1 MKVLFAVSNEEISES
16 IVKRYQK
23 EYKEIISY
31 KNVYY
36 FNAILKELQ
45 KDKSYDRI
53 VISEDLEAF
62 THTQYD
68 QIDKFIFDRLDSIS
82 DEAINLNG
90 EDIPIIIIC
99 SDRRTKSE
107 PMLSKFFGIG
117 IYNALLGN
125 DRSVEQV
132 CKLIK
137 KPRVK
142 REAKIYYKIESEEVK
157 YQPESEND
165 VSEVEIQNILAHFKR
180 LGNNEQKYIE
190 SFDSIAE
197 QYNDAQLKVI
207 CKFLPLNVR
216 ATLEEKSPR
225 YQKLVSYNKSVSNSL
240 RNRDKVEDAD
250 TGTTEKLLKP
260 KTNEAIM
267 KKPVVIPSSVNMSG
281 KKKLA
286 KKPATINNEEFTE
299 NDNHRIEELKEN
311 RNTIDNQKMN
321 NNRTNRLGEKANQHM
336 EDIGSI
342 LEEIQ
347 PTVKNEVIE
356 PKSEYEEIEETP
368 VKPVKRGRGR
378 PRKQPVE
385 ETQTEE
391 KPKRG
396 RGRPRKNVAVEQNV
410 TLPGFDN
417 EEENHQKTISQDSKN
432 EFEDDEMVIPGFDEI
447 ENQPVQNTN
456 AQNTYKNQIQ
466 EDDDYILP
474 GFDEEDDKYEEVEDK
489 NILPGFDEESAR
501 YEPVEEDSPMLP
513 FDEDEEN
520 DYENTRNKEIIM
532 PGLNSIEESEN
543 NLSSQRYEE
552 ITPAYQ
558 YQNEGRYESA
568 RENATRK
575 DEEERAIDIA
585 SLLTASSKLACFVG
599 TSKNGTSFIVNNIAK
614 ILASRGVDV
623 AILDTTK
630 NRNSYYIYTKNEED
644 LRELSTQCIENLIKG
659 YAKGIQVE
667 KNLTVYTA
675 LEDERYLIENS
686 GQILQTL
693 AKSHTVVLVDC
704 DFETPINYFR
714 QAQEIYLIQSLDVLT
729 IQPLTA
735 FLRDLKSKNILEE
748 RKLRIVLNKVVK
760 VRGVNEKTIIG
771 GMAFYNDPSMSFM
784 TELFDRNLIKYISI
798 PFDEDVYASY
808 LGALIDCNITLKGY
822 PKNIMQS
829 LQELASM
836 IYPSPSGKSTYK
848 PPTLTTNN
856 GFSASINSTLD
867 QMKKY

>member
-1 MKVLFAVSNEEISES
+1 MKVLFAVSNEEVSES

-23 EYKEIISY
+23 DYKEIISY

-82 DEAINLNG
+82 DEAINLKG

-216 ATLEEKSPR
+216 ATLEEMSPR
-225 YQKLVSYNKSVSNSL
+225 YQKLVAYNKSVSNTL
-240 RNRDKVEDAD
+240 RTKKAQEDK
-250 TGTTEKLLKP
+250 GTTEKLLKP
-260 KTNEAIM
+260 KTNEALL
-267 KKPVVIPSSVNMSG
+267 KKPVVIPSSVNMEG

-286 KKPATINNEEFTE
+286 KKPAITEKEEYKDTQ
-299 NDNHRIEELKEN
+299 NHNTEELKNVIKQEN
-311 RNTIDNQKMN
+311 EIQNKIQEENQ
-321 NNRTNRLGEKANQHM
+321 
-336 EDIGSI
+336 
-342 LEEIQ
+342 EEIKETKTKQYKEQ
-347 PTVKNEVIE
+347 PEEIINTVK
-356 PKSEYEEIEETP
+356 PA
-368 VKPVKRGRGR
+368 KRGRGR
-378 PRKQPVE
+378 PRKVAVE
-385 ETQTEE
+385 EPVIEE

-396 RGRPRKNVAVEQNV
+396 RGRPRKKVETEDNIV
-410 TLPGFDN
+410 LP
-417 EEENHQKTISQDSKN
+417 
-432 EFEDDEMVIPGFDEI
+432 EFEDNTINNLSNNDIAIPGFEDHNNEEKTKPVPKGFSEDESIIAGLNSLNEEKTIMPGFEDEEKEEKPVEENDTIMPGFDEF
-447 ENQPVQNTN
+447 EEDNDEDNTMM
-456 AQNTYKNQIQ
+456 
-466 EDDDYILP
+466 P
-474 GFDEEDDKYEEVEDK
+474 GFSKDDEYEEETYRPLNNEVKHEQK
-489 NILPGFDEESAR
+489 TNIHQ
-501 YEPVEEDSPMLP
+501 Y
-513 FDEDEEN
+513 
-520 DYENTRNKEIIM
+520 
-532 PGLNSIEESEN
+532 SIEDNKYQPQVEN
-543 NLSSQRYEE
+543 IYDRRAEAIEKDNEE
-552 ITPAYQ
+552 KQ
-558 YQNEGRYESA
+558 
-568 RENATRK
+568 
-575 DEEERAIDIA
+575 IDI
-585 SLLTASSKLACFVG
+585 SRLLMPNNKLACFVG
-599 TSKNGTSFIVNNIAK
+599 TSKNGTSFIVNNMAK
-614 ILASRGVDV
+614 ILAQKGINV

-630 NRNSYYIYTKNEED
+630 NRNSYYIYTKNEEN
-644 LRELSTQCIENLIKG
+644 LRELSTKCIENLIEG
-659 YAKGIQVE
+659 SANGIQVE

-686 GQILQTL
+686 GEILETL
-693 AKSHTVVLVDC
+693 VKKHNVILIDC

-714 QAQEIYLIQSLDVLT
+714 QAQEIYLVQSLDVLT

-735 FLRDLKSKNILEE
+735 FLRELKAKNILDEQ
-748 RKLRIVLNKVVK
+748 KLRIVLNKVVK
-760 VRGVNEKTIIG
+760 VRGVNEKAIIG

-784 TELFDRNLIKYISI
+784 TELFDRNSIKYISI
-798 PFDEDVYASY
+798 PFDENVYASY
-808 LGALIDCNITLKGY
+808 LSSLIECEITLKGY

-829 LQELASM
+829 LQELANI
-836 IYPSPSGKSTYK
+836 IYPVSSGKSTYK
-848 PPTLTTNN
+848 PPTVQKNTNNN